1 MLIGLLGAGP
11 KKPGLNSDLDAAIM
25 AAISQKAGIQ
35 RHTPAVNVAPR
46 QAPSPAVVVAIDPR
60 ADERAAEMARRP
72 QNWEAMKAASTF
84 VGDRPYAMA
93 EPDWDK
99 KMNAEMIDAAKRQV
113 WAISETLRNY
123 DETGE
128 VVSFGLYGERF
139 VDTENWKVYGG
150 PEKFIE
156 MMRKGLEISKAGLRD
171 LEGGTNH
178 SA

>member
-1 MLIGLLGAGP
+1 
-11 KKPGLNSDLDAAIM
+11 
-25 AAISQKAGIQ
+25 
-35 RHTPAVNVAPR
+35 
-46 QAPSPAVVVAIDPR
+46 
-60 ADERAAEMARRP
+60 
-72 QNWEAMKAASTF
+72 
-84 VGDRPYAMA
+84 MA

>member
-35 RHTPAVNVAPR
+35 RHTPAGNVAPR

-99 KMNAEMIDAAKRQV
+99 KMIAEMTDQQKRQV
-113 WAISETLRNY
+113 WAISEALRVY
-123 DETGE
+123 EQTGE
-128 VVSFGLYGERF
+128 AVAFSLDGERF
-139 VDTENWKVYGG
+139 VSDDNWKIFGG
-150 PEKFIE
+150 PEKYIE
-156 MMRKGLEISKAGLRD
+156 YQRKVLEISKASLRD

>member
-99 KMNAEMIDAAKRQV
+99 KMIAEMIDQQKRQV
-113 WAISETLRNY
+113 WAISEILRVY

-128 VVSFGLYGERF
+128 VIDVGLYGERF
-139 VDTENWKVYGG
+139 VDSDNWEVYGG

-156 MMRKGLEISKAGLRD
+156 MNRKGLELSKATLRD
-171 LEGGTNH
+171 LEGGVTPTG
-178 SA
+178 

>member
-11 KKPGLNSDLDAAIM
+11 KKPGLNSGLDAAIM

-99 KMNAEMIDAAKRQV
+99 KMNAEMIDQQKRKV
-113 WAISETLRNY
+113 WALSETLRNY
-123 DETGE
+123 EETGKL
-128 VVSFGLYGERF
+128 VSFGLYGERF
-139 VDTENWKVYGG
+139 VDTENWEVYGG
-150 PEKFIE
+150 PEKYIE
-156 MMRKGLEISKAGLRD
+156 DTRKGLEISKAGLRD
-171 LEGGTNH
+171 LQGGVTPTG
-178 SA
+178 